1 MSQLV
6 SQHRAPVAQWIEQP
20 VSTRSVGVRILRAR
34 RGNSTRLQLCRC
46 SSVRTHGLLVQHR
59 SRLHLPHPGGH
70 RRHPARLG
78 RCGRE
83 IPAAVER
90 IPAGDNH
97 AWAAQ
102 FTGLADRWPASP
114 PAARPGQHCSA
125 RDAFL
130 RASTY
135 YSFALEALQYFTDDN
150 AIRSAFHS
158 HRQCWEAFA
167 DLNERRTW
175 NASLSPTKDTEMPG
189 YFLSV
194 DGTKT
199 PHPHPDQR

>member
-1 MSQLV
+1 MGYSFSTDPDFTFRTQ
-6 SQHRAPVAQWIEQP
+6 VAIGGIP
-20 VSTRSVGVRILRAR
+20 
-34 RGNSTRLQLCRC
+34 
-46 SSVRTHGLLVQHR
+46 HGL
-59 SRLHLPHPGGH
+59 GDAG
-70 RRHPARLG
+70 
-78 RCGRE
+78 E
-83 IPAAVER
+83 ILAAVER

-102 FTGLADRWPASP
+102 FTGLADRVAGI
-114 PAARPGQHCSA
+114 ATGCQGRGQHRSA

-167 DLNERRTW
+167 DLNEPHLERITI
-175 NASLSPTKDTEMPG
+175 PHKDTEMPG
-189 YFLSV
+189 YFLGV
-194 DGTKT
+194 DGTKRT
-199 PHPHPDQR
+199 TLLLLNGSNGAVTWL